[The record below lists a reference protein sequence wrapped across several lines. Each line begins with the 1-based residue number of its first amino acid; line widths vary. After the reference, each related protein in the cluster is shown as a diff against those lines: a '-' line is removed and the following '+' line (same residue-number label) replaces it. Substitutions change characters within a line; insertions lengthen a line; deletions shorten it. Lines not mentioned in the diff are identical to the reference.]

1 MNNLDEIFSGS
12 QSGRDYAKRY
22 AAFLSELLNNLD
34 VEAIG
39 KTIDI
44 FKKARADGNTI
55 FFAGNGGSAATASHF
70 TEDLEYGTRIKGKK
84 TFRVRSL
91 TDNTPYITAVGN
103 DEGYEYVFVRQLE
116 NHFSAGDV
124 LVAIS
129 ASGNS
134 PNVLKAV
141 DYVNSNGGITVG
153 MTGFDGGKL
162 KDICQ
167 HCCHVKT
174 IKGAYGPVEDVHLVL
189 GHIVST
195 YLMYL
200 LREE

>member
-12 QSGRDYAKRY
+12 QSGRDYAQRY
-22 AAFLSELLNNLD
+22 ASFLSKLLADLD
-34 VEAIG
+34 IEAIE

-44 FKKARADGNTI
+44 FQKARVNGNTI
-55 FFAGNGGSAATASHF
+55 FFVGNGGSAATCSHF

-84 TFRVRSL
+84 TFKVRSL
-91 TDNTPYITAVGN
+91 TDNTPYVTAVGN

-134 PNVLKAV
+134 PNVIKAV
-141 DYVNSNGGITVG
+141 EYANSNGGISIG

-162 KDICQ
+162 KNICQ
-167 HCCHVKT
+167 QCCHVNT

-189 GHIVST
+189 GHIIST
-195 YLMYL
+195 YLMYF
-200 LREE
+200 LRKE